1 MELEVLFH
9 GVNMIEDV
17 VDNPGDDALHGGVV
31 DDALHGVGLSRWRLT
46 IGKYCPVIATQD
58 ICGEINIEF
67 VESLNIILF
76 YL

>member
-31 DDALHGVGLSRWRLT
+31 DDSLHGVGFPR
-46 IGKYCPVIATQD
+46 
-58 ICGEINIEF
+58 
-67 VESLNIILF
+67 
-76 YL
+76 

>member
-31 DDALHGVGLSRWRLT
+31 DDALHGVGLPTGRLSV
-46 IGKYCPVIATQD
+46 GKNSPVVARQ
-58 ICGEINIEF
+58 NI
-67 VESLNIILF
+67 
-76 YL
+76 

>member
-31 DDALHGVGLSRWRLT
+31 DDALHGVGLSRRRLS
-46 IGKYCPVIATQD
+46 ISKYGSIVAA
-58 ICGEINIEF
+58 
-67 VESLNIILF
+67 
-76 YL
+76 